1 MRNAGAAGTPGSSL
15 IQARL
20 WSRIPGPG
28 PRRRAPGPAEAIWRG
43 RQSNPQQRRPFNSK
57 VAFISSSA
65 GAKLARHVPGGPL
78 PEGHHLPHDDT
89 EAPHVAGGAE
99 VTKLKRL
106 GGGPQRR
113 APATLRA
120 GGPATQGQEGPELQP
135 AFPTHRAPRDPT
147 PPAMPAAAH
156 LRENPQGDRRRG
168 PCWHRQLEGG
178 AGTGEKGDAGKG
190 SLTMVV

>member
-1 MRNAGAAGTPGSSL
+1 MV
-15 IQARL
+15 ARQGL
-20 WSRIPGPG
+20 ETIDSEEGPG
-28 PRRRAPGPAEAIWRG
+28 AKRSRVHGLRSGSWGLRSEGNRIRKQGPGATAVTHI
-43 RQSNPQQRRPFNSK
+43 
-57 VAFISSSA
+57 
-65 GAKLARHVPGGPL
+65 LARHVPVGPL